1 MKRHGTIPDE
11 LVARNT
17 ILLLLSDDEVASVS
31 TAETALSLQDGA
43 EFIDL
48 ELLEKGVL
56 KASGATAIMGRVL
69 PRKAVHEV
77 TWKKILKV
85 LATITTPAA

>member
-1 MKRHGTIPDE
+1 MKKQPIPNE

-31 TAETALSLQDGA
+31 TAETALSLKDGA

-85 LATITTPAA
+85 LATIATTLK

>member
-1 MKRHGTIPDE
+1 MKRHGTSPDE